1 LSESKK
7 SSFYVR
13 NVTENVGATM
23 LHHCYLSDNVFED
36 RLPPNF
42 MQLEEPLAKKRW
54 EGLLFYKTGNYLY
67 VSYV

>member
-1 LSESKK
+1 
-7 SSFYVR
+7 
-13 NVTENVGATM
+13 M